1 MTGKS
6 KEEMKNELP
15 DLVKT
20 IMEFKEN
27 KKYPESSLKTI
38 KKMYKQLYSLDI
50 IQAMGENVAQ
60 NYDIKMMDN
69 DFAKGEKKIKIF
81 VLSLLGPI
89 ASIPLLASLSY
100 SLIVLI
106 FYLYLTG
113 VILFNTFVVDK
124 VLQNNFEKKHG
135 TLQENQIEGRK
146 AIEEFKKYL
155 AKKYGFNY
163 FTPNQV
169 RSIEENGLSMADLL
183 FEKTDTVAE
192 ILNDGEKNIIN
203 KEVDKL
209 SKQRDDNIEKLIH
222 IKDEFDKA
230 LNKYSDIVEKESEKI
245 EKLPIPEN
253 LLFIYGEE
261 GEKKIDPRFLDNLKE
276 IDLSNI
282 SFDNVDVHGIDF
294 TDCNPVLLNPQTVW
308 KKDLSGTTFISD
320 PSRPNNVF
328 PFGARTDFYGVNL
341 KGATIK
347 TEDLIYLELYGAEMD
362 EDTLI
367 SIRGEVISNGATKTR

>member
-1 MTGKS
+1 MTEKS
-6 KEEMKNELP
+6 KEEMEKELP
-15 DLVKT
+15 DLVQT

-27 KKYPESSLKTI
+27 KDYPESSLKNI
-38 KKMYKQLYSLDI
+38 KKMYKQLYSLDV
-50 IQAMGENVAQ
+50 IQAMGENVADKY
-60 NYDIKMMDN
+60 N
-69 DFAKGEKKIKIF
+69 IKIMKNDSSKFGIKLNIF
-81 VLSLLGPI
+81 VFAQLGMLSFIPI
-89 ASIPLLASLSY
+89 IPSISMFVFTY
-100 SLIVLI
+100 
-106 FYLYLTG
+106 YLYLIG
-113 VILFNTFVVDK
+113 VLLFNTFVVDK

-163 FTPNQV
+163 FTSSQV

-203 KEVDKL
+203 NEVDKL
-209 SKQRDDNIEKLIH
+209 SKQRNDNNIKLIH
-222 IKDEFDKA
+222 IKAEFDKA
-230 LNKYSDIVEKESEKI
+230 LNKYSDIVEKGSEKI

-328 PFGARTDFYGVNL
+328 PFGAKTDFYGVNL

-367 SIRGEVISNGATKTR
+367 IIKGEVISNVATKTR

>member
-6 KEEMKNELP
+6 KEEMEKELP
-15 DLVKT
+15 DLVQT

-27 KKYPESSLKTI
+27 KDYPESSLKNI
-38 KKMYKQLYSLDI
+38 KKMYKQLYSLDV
-50 IQAMGENVAQ
+50 IQAIGENVADKY
-60 NYDIKMMDN
+60 NIKIMDN
-69 DFAKGEKKIKIF
+69 NSSKFGIKLNIF
-81 VLSLLGPI
+81 VFAQLGMLLFIPI
-89 ASIPLLASLSY
+89 IPSISMFVFTY
-100 SLIVLI
+100 
-106 FYLYLTG
+106 YLYLIG
-113 VILFNTFVVDK
+113 VLLFNTFVVDK

-163 FTPNQV
+163 FTSSQV

-192 ILNDGEKNIIN
+192 ILNDWEKNIIN
-203 KEVDKL
+203 KEVDEL
-209 SKQRDDNIEKLIH
+209 SKQRDDNNEKLIH

-230 LNKYSDIVEKESEKI
+230 LNKYSDIVEKKSEKI

-253 LLFIYGEE
+253 LLFIIGEE

-328 PFGARTDFYGVNL
+328 PFGAKTDFYGVNL

-367 SIRGEVISNGATKTR
+367 MIKGEVISNGTAKTR

>member
-1 MTGKS
+1 MTEKS
-6 KEEMKNELP
+6 KEEMEKELP
-15 DLVKT
+15 DLVQT

-27 KKYPESSLKTI
+27 KDYPESSLKNI
-38 KKMYKQLYSLDI
+38 KKMYKQLYSLDV
-50 IQAMGENVAQ
+50 IQAMGENVADKY
-60 NYDIKMMDN
+60 N
-69 DFAKGEKKIKIF
+69 IKIMKNDSSKFGIKLNIF
-81 VLSLLGPI
+81 VFAQLGMLSFIPI
-89 ASIPLLASLSY
+89 IPSISMFVFTY
-100 SLIVLI
+100 
-106 FYLYLTG
+106 YLYLMG
-113 VILFNTFVVDK
+113 VLLFNTFVVDK

-163 FTPNQV
+163 FTSSQV

-203 KEVDKL
+203 NEVDKL
-209 SKQRDDNIEKLIH
+209 SKQRDDNNKKLKL

-253 LLFIYGEE
+253 LLFIIGEE

-328 PFGARTDFYGVNL
+328 PFGAKTDFYGVNL

-367 SIRGEVISNGATKTR
+367 IIKGEVISNVATKTR

>member
-1 MTGKS
+1 MTEKS
-6 KEEMKNELP
+6 KEEMKKELP
-15 DLVKT
+15 DLVQT

-27 KKYPESSLKTI
+27 KNYPESSLKNI
-38 KKMYKQLYSLDI
+38 KKMYKQLYSLDV
-50 IQAMGENVAQ
+50 IQAMGENVAHK
-60 NYDIKMMDN
+60 YDTKIMKNDSSKFGIKLN
-69 DFAKGEKKIKIF
+69 IF
-81 VLSLLGPI
+81 VFAQLGMIPFIPI
-89 ASIPLLASLSY
+89 IPSISMFVFTY
-100 SLIVLI
+100 
-106 FYLYLTG
+106 YLYLIG
-113 VILFNTFVVDK
+113 VLLFNTFVVDK

-155 AKKYGFNY
+155 AKKYDFNY
-163 FTPNQV
+163 FTPSQV

-203 KEVDKL
+203 NEVDKL
-209 SKQRDDNIEKLIH
+209 SKQRDDNNKKLIH

-230 LNKYSDIVEKESEKI
+230 LNKYSDIVKKESEKI

-253 LLFIYGEE
+253 LLFIIGEE

-328 PFGARTDFYGVNL
+328 PFGAKTDFYGVNL

-367 SIRGEVISNGATKTR
+367 IIKGEVISNGATKTR

>member
-1 MTGKS
+1 MNEKS
-6 KEEMKNELP
+6 KEEMEKELP
-15 DLVKT
+15 DLVQT

-27 KKYPESSLKTI
+27 KDYPESSLKNI
-38 KKMYKQLYSLDI
+38 KKMYKQLYSLDV
-50 IQAMGENVAQ
+50 IQAIGENVADKY
-60 NYDIKMMDN
+60 N
-69 DFAKGEKKIKIF
+69 IKIIDNNSSKFGIKLNIF
-81 VLSLLGPI
+81 VFSQIGMLLFIPI
-89 ASIPLLASLSY
+89 IPSISMFVFTY
-100 SLIVLI
+100 
-106 FYLYLTG
+106 YLYLLG
-113 VILFNTFVVDK
+113 VLLFNTFVVDK

-163 FTPNQV
+163 FTPSQV

-203 KEVDKL
+203 KEVDEL
-209 SKQRDDNIEKLIH
+209 SKQRDDNNEKLIH

-328 PFGARTDFYGVNL
+328 PFGAKTDFYGVNL

-367 SIRGEVISNGATKTR
+367 SIQGEIISNVATKTR

>member
-1 MTGKS
+1 MTEKS
-6 KEEMKNELP
+6 KEEMEKELP
-15 DLVKT
+15 DLVQT

-27 KKYPESSLKTI
+27 KDYPESSLKNI
-38 KKMYKQLYSLDI
+38 KKMYKQLYSLDV
-50 IQAMGENVAQ
+50 IQAMGENVADKY
-60 NYDIKMMDN
+60 N
-69 DFAKGEKKIKIF
+69 IKIMKNDSSKFGIKLNIF
-81 VLSLLGPI
+81 VFAQLGMLSFIPI
-89 ASIPLLASLSY
+89 IPSISMFVFTY
-100 SLIVLI
+100 
-106 FYLYLTG
+106 YLYLMG
-113 VILFNTFVVDK
+113 VLLFNTFVVDK

-155 AKKYGFNY
+155 AKK
-163 FTPNQV
+163 
-169 RSIEENGLSMADLL
+169 SIEENGLSMAELL

-203 KEVDKL
+203 NEVDKL
-209 SKQRDDNIEKLIH
+209 SKQRDDNNKKLKL

-253 LLFIYGEE
+253 LLFIIGEE

-294 TDCNPVLLNPQTVW
+294 TDCNPVLLNPQTV
-308 KKDLSGTTFISD
+308 
-320 PSRPNNVF
+320 
-328 PFGARTDFYGVNL
+328 
-341 KGATIK
+341 
-347 TEDLIYLELYGAEMD
+347 
-362 EDTLI
+362 
-367 SIRGEVISNGATKTR
+367 

>member
-1 MTGKS
+1 M
-6 KEEMKNELP
+6 
-15 DLVKT
+15 
-20 IMEFKEN
+20 
-27 KKYPESSLKTI
+27 
-38 KKMYKQLYSLDI
+38 
-50 IQAMGENVAQ
+50 
-60 NYDIKMMDN
+60 
-69 DFAKGEKKIKIF
+69 
-81 VLSLLGPI
+81 
-89 ASIPLLASLSY
+89 
-100 SLIVLI
+100 
-106 FYLYLTG
+106 
-113 VILFNTFVVDK
+113 
-124 VLQNNFEKKHG
+124 
-135 TLQENQIEGRK
+135 EGRK

-163 FTPNQV
+163 FTSSQV

-203 KEVDKL
+203 NEVDKL
-209 SKQRDDNIEKLIH
+209 SKQRNDNNIKLIH
-222 IKDEFDKA
+222 IKAEFDKA
-230 LNKYSDIVEKESEKI
+230 LNKYSDIVEKGSEKI

-328 PFGARTDFYGVNL
+328 PFGAKTDFYGVNL

-367 SIRGEVISNGATKTR
+367 SIKGEVISNGTTKTR

>member
-6 KEEMKNELP
+6 KEEMEKELP
-15 DLVKT
+15 DLVQT
-20 IMEFKEN
+20 IMNFKEN
-27 KKYPESSLKTI
+27 KYYPESSLKNI
-38 KKMYKQLYSLDI
+38 KKMYKQLYSLDV
-50 IQAMGENVAQ
+50 IQAIGENVADKY
-60 NYDIKMMDN
+60 NIKIMDN
-69 DFAKGEKKIKIF
+69 NSSKFGIKLNIF
-81 VLSLLGPI
+81 VFAQLGMLLFIPI
-89 ASIPLLASLSY
+89 IPSISMFVFTY
-100 SLIVLI
+100 
-106 FYLYLTG
+106 YLYLIG
-113 VILFNTFVVDK
+113 VLLFNTFVVDK

-163 FTPNQV
+163 FTSSQV

-192 ILNDGEKNIIN
+192 ILNDWEKNIIN
-203 KEVDKL
+203 KEVDEL
-209 SKQRDDNIEKLIH
+209 SKQRDDNNEKLIH

-230 LNKYSDIVEKESEKI
+230 LNKYSDIVEKKSEKI

-253 LLFIYGEE
+253 LLFIIGEE

-328 PFGARTDFYGVNL
+328 PFGAKTDFYGVNL

-367 SIRGEVISNGATKTR
+367 MIKGEVISNGTAKTR

>member
-1 MTGKS
+1 
-6 KEEMKNELP
+6 
-15 DLVKT
+15 
-20 IMEFKEN
+20 
-27 KKYPESSLKTI
+27 
-38 KKMYKQLYSLDI
+38 MYKQLYSLDV
-50 IQAMGENVAQ
+50 IQAIGENVALKY
-60 NYDIKMMDN
+60 NTKIMDN
-69 DFAKGEKKIKIF
+69 NSSKFGIKLNIF
-81 VLSLLGPI
+81 VFSQIGMLLFIPI
-89 ASIPLLASLSY
+89 IPSISMFVFTY
-100 SLIVLI
+100 
-106 FYLYLTG
+106 YLYLTG
-113 VILFNTFVVDK
+113 VILFNSLVVDK
-124 VLQNNFEKKHG
+124 VLQNNFEKKYG
-135 TLQENQIEGRK
+135 ILQENQIEGRK

-155 AKKYGFNY
+155 AKKYDFNY

-192 ILNDGEKNIIN
+192 ILNDGEKDIIN
-203 KEVDKL
+203 KEVDVL
-209 SKQRDDNIEKLIH
+209 TKQRDDNNKKLKL
-222 IKDEFDKA
+222 IKDEFDNA
-230 LNKYSDIVEKESEKI
+230 LNKYSDIVEKGSEKI

-328 PFGARTDFYGVNL
+328 PFGAKTDFYGVNL

-367 SIRGEVISNGATKTR
+367 SIKGEVISNVATKTR

>member
-6 KEEMKNELP
+6 KEEMEKELP
-15 DLVKT
+15 DLVQT

-27 KKYPESSLKTI
+27 KYYPESSLKNI
-38 KKMYKQLYSLDI
+38 KKMYKQLYSLDV
-50 IQAMGENVAQ
+50 IQAIGENVADKY
-60 NYDIKMMDN
+60 NIKIMDN
-69 DFAKGEKKIKIF
+69 NSSKFGIKLNIF
-81 VLSLLGPI
+81 VFAQLGMLLFIPI
-89 ASIPLLASLSY
+89 IPSISMFVFTY
-100 SLIVLI
+100 
-106 FYLYLTG
+106 YLYLIG
-113 VILFNTFVVDK
+113 VLLFNTFVVDK

-163 FTPNQV
+163 FTSSQV

-192 ILNDGEKNIIN
+192 ILNDWEKNIIN
-203 KEVDKL
+203 KEVDEL
-209 SKQRDDNIEKLIH
+209 SKQRDDNNEKLIH

-230 LNKYSDIVEKESEKI
+230 LNKYSDIVEKKSEKI

-253 LLFIYGEE
+253 LLFIIGEE

-328 PFGARTDFYGVNL
+328 PFGAKTDFYGVNL

-367 SIRGEVISNGATKTR
+367 MIKGEVISNGTAKTR